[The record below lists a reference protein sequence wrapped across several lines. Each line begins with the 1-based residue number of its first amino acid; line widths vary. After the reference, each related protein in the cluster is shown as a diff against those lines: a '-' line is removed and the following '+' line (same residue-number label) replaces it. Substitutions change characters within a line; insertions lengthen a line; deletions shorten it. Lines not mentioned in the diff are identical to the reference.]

1 MKRVLAGAVSV
12 LLLTELYFWEWADG
26 LRGLVIGTVVFFTAF
41 NLLEASLPSLVSKVS
56 PAGGKGTA
64 MGVYSTSQFLG
75 RCPGRDPWWLVVP
88 ARWAEHGVPRLRGTV
103 CHLAGRRVAH
113 ERAALCDQPAHAADA
128 RGSPGSRPDRAPDGR
143 AGCNRRPVVAEEAAI
158 YIKLDTKILDRT
170 TLERL
175 VNPAS
180 SACEA

>member
-1 MKRVLAGAVSV
+1 V
-12 LLLTELYFWEWADG
+12 LLLVEVFFWQWADN

-75 RCPGRDPWWLVVP
+75 AALGGILGGWLFQHGGLNMVFLGCALLCAVWLVVALRMNEP
-88 ARWAEHGVPRLRGTV
+88 PYVTSLRMPLTPEAVREAGLTERLMAVPGVT
-103 CHLAGRRVAH
+103 
-113 ERAALCDQPAHAADA
+113 DA
-128 RGSPGSRPDRAPDGR
+128 
-143 AGCNRRPVVAEEAAI
+143 VVVEEEAAI